1 MTKFIVL
8 EIQNG
13 ATLVWA
19 YDVQAEAEAK
29 YYTILSAAALSSVT
43 VHSAVLITN
52 KGHLLMS
59 KCYDRTPAPEPEET
73 ETIPEA

>member
-13 ATLVWA
+13 TALVWA
-19 YDVQAEAEAK
+19 YDSQAEAEAK
-29 YYTILSAAALSSVT
+29 YYTVLSVAALSEVT

-59 KCYDRTPAPEPEET
+59 KCYDRTPAPAPEPEENT
-73 ETIPEA
+73 AEA